1 MGAMGWGQGLGA
13 ERRDGAGDYGL
24 DGGGGAETEGAWQE
38 RCCVDTKSA
47 AGGENSSL
55 GLESG

>member
-1 MGAMGWGQGLGA
+1 MGWGQGLGA
-13 ERRDGAGDYGL
+13 EGRDGAGDYGL

-47 AGGENSSL
+47 AGGESASL